1 MRLIKVRCGKAR
13 AVIVCFG
20 KQRLTVSNRTFRP
33 WLVDRGYRGWL
44 SLR

>member
-20 KQRLTVSNRTFRP
+20 KQQLTVSNRAFKA
-33 WLVDRGYRGWL
+33 LAG
-44 SLR
+44 